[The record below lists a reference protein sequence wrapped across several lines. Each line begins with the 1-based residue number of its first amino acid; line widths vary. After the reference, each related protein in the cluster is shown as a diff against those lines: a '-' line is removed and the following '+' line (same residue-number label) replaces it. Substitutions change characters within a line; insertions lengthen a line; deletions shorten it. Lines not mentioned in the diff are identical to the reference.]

1 METRISPE
9 TKVSPATQGAPA
21 GRADGTG
28 VPVWNWTREHVSYPR
43 EVVDIGSIDE
53 ISPILADGERYP
65 TPVRGLASRHSTT
78 RCGEADGGTVVDVD
92 RKSVV

>member
-9 TKVSPATQGAPA
+9 TKVSPATQGSAA

-53 ISPILADGERYP
+53 IAPIHADGER
-65 TPVRGLASRHSTT
+65 
-78 RCGEADGGTVVDVD
+78 
-92 RKSVV
+92 